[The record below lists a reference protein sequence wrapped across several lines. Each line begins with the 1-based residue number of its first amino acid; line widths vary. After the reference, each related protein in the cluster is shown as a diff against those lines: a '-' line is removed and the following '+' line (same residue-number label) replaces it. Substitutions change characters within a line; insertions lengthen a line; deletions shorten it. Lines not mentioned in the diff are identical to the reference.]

1 MCWESCT
8 KIMRKR
14 WVFVAIHQ
22 SLWQSPR
29 PCFNEQSQS
38 LLLYHSQWYPQISSD
53 FWLIA
58 ITEWFFFFTT
68 FIRFFLHHAAAG
80 ALDSF
85 GGAGW
90 IPSSK
95 SSKSSKSLVSFV
107 EYWTILMAPWQPESD
122 LGCFPMTLWTC
133 PFEKRS
139 REVSEI
145 GFFLVW
151 NDGPK
156 WLRLCWHLRVLYCR
170 WAWRSSSQ
178 LSKNQEAIFI
188 VGGVLKWGYLKWM
201 VYREHPIKMTLKN
214 DLGVPLF

>member
-145 GFFLVW
+145 GFFWCGMMVLSDSDYAGTSGYCIAAELEDPAASCPKIKKPYLLSEVSW
-151 NDGPK
+151 NGGTSNGWFIGNIPLK
-156 WLRLCWHLRVLYCR
+156 WL
-170 WAWRSSSQ
+170 
-178 LSKNQEAIFI
+178 
-188 VGGVLKWGYLKWM
+188 
-201 VYREHPIKMTLKN
+201 
-214 DLGVPLF
+214 